1 MYRLAHG
8 FGWRVMGV
16 QLGLAGAVRAQKS
29 GWRQNNE
36 LDFTM
41 IEIRSLLQ
49 AAAEQRRTPTGYR
62 RTKLPTKYASEPF
75 TRVS

>member
-16 QLGLAGAVRAQKS
+16 QLGMAGAVRAQKS

-41 IEIRSLLQ
+41 IEIR
-49 AAAEQRRTPTGYR
+49 
-62 RTKLPTKYASEPF
+62 
-75 TRVS
+75 